1 MPATINGV
9 EQFDAVGDWPAAA
22 APGDGVPL
30 TAAVAYM
37 VEQQIGTIDNTTG
50 VPTLGGVIGDVGN
63 RSLALRLDALDAML
77 ARAVGYVAVK
87 NVSYTG
93 AASYPGFAVSGVV
106 AVKVVGHV
114 RVALTSDAATTSVGT
129 ATSAGGLIAATAGS
143 AMLTVDQLWVDNAP
157 SDFETFPANWTVI
170 SESIVVDG
178 DAALVA
184 GAVTLHC
191 YWFPVSANATL
202 AAA

>member
-50 VPTLGGVIGDVGN
+50 VPTLGGVLGDFGN
-63 RSLALRLDALDAML
+63 ESLALRLDTLDAML
-77 ARAVGYVAVK
+77 ARAAGYVATK
-87 NVSYTG
+87 NVSYSG
-93 AASYPGFAVSGVV
+93 AASYPAFAVSGAV
-106 AVKVVGHV
+106 AVKVLGIV
-114 RVALTSDAATTSVGT
+114 RAALSNVAATSSVGT
-129 ATSAGGLIAATAGS
+129 TTDPNGLITDTLGS
-143 AMLTVDQLWVDNAP
+143 AMQTVDQLWVDAAP
-157 SDFETFPANWTVI
+157 TDFETFPANWTVI
-170 SESIVVDG
+170 SESIAVDG
-178 DAALVA
+178 DATLVT
-184 GAVTLHC
+184 GTVTLYC
-191 YWFPVSANATL
+191 YWFPVTANATL